1 MQNALILAVAA
12 IVIAIVVYAVW
23 TRAFRTTRDELA
35 SVDEILEAE
44 RKANE
49 GNVDTQH
56 VDRMRDFTRRMSVR
70 IGNKLPISEAAASK
84 TRLRLARAGVDM
96 TPSSFYGLTILA
108 GLIAAIAGLLIA
120 MLVTQNLLARLG
132 IFLAVTAIAVAWPA
146 HNLRRQRKRRVD
158 ELERKLPDNIDL
170 LVVTTRAGRSIVT
183 GLQSVAN
190 HCDDAVSHEFGI
202 ACRELAAGAS
212 RTQALEGVR
221 DRCDTDSMDSF
232 CSALIQAERRGGET
246 ADFLEKQAAS
256 AREMYRLKMEERV
269 NKVSTKITL
278 VLCLC
283 IFPTMLIIALFPTA
297 LQLFRSL
304 SSVFGG

>member
-1 MQNALILAVAA
+1 MQNALILAIAA
-12 IVIAIVVYAVW
+12 IVVAIIVYIVW
-23 TRAFRTTRDELA
+23 TRAFRTSRDELK

-44 RKANE
+44 QA
-49 GNVDTQH
+49 VDGHAADTAH
-56 VDRMRDFTRRMSVR
+56 IDRAREWAHRMSIR
-70 IGNKLPISEAAASK
+70 IGNKLPISEATASK

-96 TPSSFYGLTILA
+96 TPRSFYGLTILA
-108 GLIAAIAGLLIA
+108 GLIAAIAGLLVA
-120 MLVTQNLLARLG
+120 MLVTENLLARVG
-132 IFLAVTAIAVAWPA
+132 IFLAVTAFAVAWPA

-170 LVVTTRAGRSIVT
+170 LVVTTRAGRSMVT

-190 HCDDAVSHEFGI
+190 HCDDAVAHEFAI

-283 IFPTMLIIALFPTA
+283 IFPTMLIIALFPTGM
-297 LQLFRSL
+297 QLFRSL
-304 SSVFGG
+304 TSVFAG